1 MTDQLSD
8 EQKAAFEQEL
18 EDTSVKALLIQQNA
32 LLQQILSQLTDATD
46 DDTERLE
53 CRMCGESYPR
63 NKLVEHARDAHNAP
77 GDMGVDD
84 VAKA

>member
-8 EQKAAFEQEL
+8 EQKEAFEQEL

-32 LLQQILSQLTDATD
+32 LLQQILTTVSDATD
-46 DDTERLE
+46 DDTERLK
-53 CRMCGESYPR
+53 CRMCGESFER
-63 NKLVEHARDAHNAP
+63 SKLVEHARDAHNAP
-77 GDMGVDD
+77 GDMGVED

>member
-1 MTDQLSD
+1 MNKQLSD
-8 EQKAAFEQEL
+8 EQKQAFEREL

-53 CRMCGESYPR
+53 CRMCGESFAR
-63 NKLVEHARDAHNAP
+63 SKLVDHAQDAHNAP
-77 GDMGVDD
+77 GDMGIDSLTQS
-84 VAKA
+84 